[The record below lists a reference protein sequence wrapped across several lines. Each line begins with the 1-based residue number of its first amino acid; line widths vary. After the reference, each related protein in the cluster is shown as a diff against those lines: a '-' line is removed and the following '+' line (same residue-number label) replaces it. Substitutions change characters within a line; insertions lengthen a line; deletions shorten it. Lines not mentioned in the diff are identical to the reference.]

1 MAKATRLDEKM
12 REFRAASAPR
22 ATPNTM
28 IWRPYGMMSLAISAI
43 ALLFPVMPAGE
54 AWSRRQDTL
63 GPAEQSP
70 EVPIATNA
78 TRTKIRVE
86 KPMTRK
92 WARGMFFSG
101 FRASSPV
108 CAMIS

>member
-12 REFRAASAPR
+12 REFRAARAPR
-22 ATPNTM
+22 ATPNTI
-28 IWRPYGMMSLAISAI
+28 IWRPYGMIPFAISAI
-43 ALLFPVMPAGE
+43 ALLLPVTPPGE
-54 AWSRRQDTL
+54 ACSRRQDKL

-70 EVPIATNA
+70 EVPIATKA
-78 TRTKIRVE
+78 TRTKISVE
-86 KPMTRK
+86 KPITRK

-101 FRASSPV
+101 FLASSPV